1 MSTTTTTNGQPD
13 PDPRGVSRRGFL
25 AGMPVA
31 VSGAAMAL
39 SMQADAVARAEDGRG
54 PTPQSTD
61 SERLASQTIPF
72 DGKNQAGIAEPEQ
85 AHMNLL
91 GLTIKPGRGLKDM
104 TFLMRS
110 WTADMRRLT
119 QGKNP
124 LGSLEPELSSSPA
137 NLTVTCGYGPG
148 FFDAI
153 GAPEKKPSWLKPLPA
168 YKTDKLEPQ
177 WGQTDLALQV
187 CCDDAVT
194 LAFAVRHLLRS
205 SIDYVQVAW
214 VQQGFMNADGTL
226 AEGATPRNLFGQ
238 KDGTVNPRSSEELS
252 EHVWISEGPDWQ
264 KNGTSMIARR
274 IFMNLDTWELLDR
287 TSREVVIGRDLENG
301 APLSGGDEFTDIDPK
316 KTDRIGLP
324 VIDPMSHAARAK
336 APAGKPEQVIKRRP
350 YQYSLPPDP
359 QVAAAMTRPDDEAP
373 IISNV
378 GLVFICFQKD
388 PLKQF
393 DPIQKRLA
401 EGDRLNQWITHI
413 GSAVYFVPPGVS
425 EDGAEGDKYW
435 GAGLLESLQH

>member
-1 MSTTTTTNGQPD
+1 MSTTTTNEQPGQD
-13 PDPRGVSRRGFL
+13 PHGVSRRGFL

-31 VSGAAMAL
+31 VGGAAVAL
-39 SMQADAVARAEDGRG
+39 SAQAAPAARAEDGRG
-54 PTPQSTD
+54 PTPQSTE
-61 SERLASQTIPF
+61 SEQLASQTIPF

-85 AHMNLL
+85 AYMNLL
-91 GLTIKPGRGLKDM
+91 GLNIKPGRGLKDM

-124 LGSLEPELSSSPA
+124 LGSLEKELSTSPA

-148 FFDAI
+148 FFSAI
-153 GAPEKKPSWLKPLPA
+153 GAERAKPSWLKPLPA
-168 YKTDKLEPQ
+168 YKTDKLEEQ

-187 CCDDAVT
+187 CCDDPVT

-205 SIDYVQVAW
+205 SIDYVEVAW

-238 KDGTVNPRSSEELS
+238 KDGTVNPRSSEELND
-252 EHVWISEGPDWQ
+252 HVWITEGPEWQ
-264 KNGTSMIARR
+264 KNGTCMIARR

-301 APLSGGDEFTDIDPK
+301 APLSGGEEFDDIDPK
-316 KTDRIGLP
+316 KADRTGLP
-324 VIDPMSHAARAK
+324 IIDPMSHAARAK
-336 APAGKPEQVIKRRP
+336 APKDKPEQVIKRRP

-359 QVAAAMTRPDDEAP
+359 KVVAAMTRPDDEAA

-425 EDGAEGDKYW
+425 KDGTEGDKYW
-435 GAGLLESLQH
+435 GASLLESLQH